1 MIKIDTLTEQQIN
14 NIPIR
19 NINLGVRIKNI
30 LINENLNTLEDL
42 KNLVLKEGFS
52 KIVVLPNCGT
62 ISQNTI
68 KKLLKHSYPNINFEQ
83 YVNEEIYT
91 FE

>member
-30 LINENLNTLEDL
+30 LLNENLNTLEDL
-42 KNLVLKEGFS
+42 KNLVLKDGFT
-52 KIVVLPNCGT
+52 KIMVLPNCGT

-68 KKLLKHSYPNINFEQ
+68 KKLLNMFQI
-83 YVNEEIYT
+83 
-91 FE
+91 

>member
-1 MIKIDTLTEQQIN
+1 M
-14 NIPIR
+14 
-19 NINLGVRIKNI
+19 
-30 LINENLNTLEDL
+30 
-42 KNLVLKEGFS
+42 
-52 KIVVLPNCGT
+52 VLPNCGT